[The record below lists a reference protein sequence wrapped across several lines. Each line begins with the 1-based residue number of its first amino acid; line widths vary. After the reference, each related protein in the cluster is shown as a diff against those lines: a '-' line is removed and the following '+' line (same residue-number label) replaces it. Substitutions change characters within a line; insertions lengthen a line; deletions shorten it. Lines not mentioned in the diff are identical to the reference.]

1 MSKVT
6 CCHPDNPPEEV
17 TCGRG
22 ASCAGQCSALGA
34 SLCPSGKC
42 TDDPITCDLEFPSK
56 DDVEEEIGGSIAT
69 ISPLDLDV
77 EEESVGSIE
86 TLSPLDLAWCDN
98 ANHQCRVRKHK
109 ECCYNPKCLKWNG
122 RKEACSWLNYLT
134 GNSIR
139 FLEISSLSRFLQ
151 IFIIR
156 ICTAPIFICRNICE
170 NSSWNSCVSQTSVRI
185 FAEIIASSK
194 VHIFA
199 NIIAKIFIKKL
210 RMFHKSWGTLQKELW
225 HCKYGQ
231 GCKCL
236 QRCNYGRHQ
245 KKYPDCKL
253 FV

>member
-22 ASCAGQCSALGA
+22 VSCAGQCSALGA

-42 TDDPITCDLEFPSK
+42 TDDPRTCDLEFPSK
-56 DDVEEEIGGSIAT
+56 DDVEEESGGSIAT
-69 ISPLDLDV
+69 ISPLDLD
-77 EEESVGSIE
+77 
-86 TLSPLDLAWCDN
+86 WCDN
-98 ANHQCRVRKHK
+98 AKHQCRVRKHK

-151 IFIIR
+151 IFIVN
-156 ICTAPIFICRNICE
+156 ICRAPIFLNICE

-210 RMFHKSWGTLQKELW
+210 RMFHKSWGILQKELW

-245 KKYPDCKL
+245 KK
-253 FV
+253 